1 MPRKKRAPR
10 RQPWWQRRKVRRRLI
25 TLASLVVAVGLFGVV
40 AVYFG
45 SRSNQEAT
53 TQNVSG
59 PAPAFTLPTL
69 GGGEFVSADH
79 LGQDALLLYFNEGV
93 G

>member
-1 MPRKKRAPR
+1 MARKKQRPG
-10 RQPWWQRRKVRRRLI
+10 RQPWWQRRKVRRRLMI
-25 TLASLVVAVGLFGVV
+25 FASLVVAVGLFGVV

-45 SRSNQEAT
+45 SRSNDEAT

-69 GGGEFVSADH
+69 GGGDFVSADH
-79 LGQDALLLYFNEGV
+79 LGQRALLLYFNEGV

>member
-1 MPRKKRAPR
+1 MARKKHRPG
-10 RQPWWQRRKVRRRLI
+10 RQPWWQRRKIRRQLMA
-25 TLASLVVAVGLFGVV
+25 LAAVVAAVGLFGLL
-40 AVYFG
+40 AVYLG
-45 SRSNQEAT
+45 GRGGHEAQE
-53 TQNVSG
+53 QNVSG

-79 LGQDALLLYFNEGV
+79 VGKQALLLYFNEGV